1 MSACRLAKIIGGGL
15 AGSEAAF
22 YLLTKGYEVHLYER
36 KPAFDDGA
44 HVNPDLGELVCS
56 NSLKSERLDN
66 ACGLLKEEMRKMDSL
81 TMSAAKTAAVP
92 GGNALTVDRD
102 VFAAEITKRLQSF
115 PKFVLHREEITEI
128 PEGDVIIA
136 TGPLTSGPL
145 LEALSH
151 EVGKDN
157 LSFFDASAPIVK
169 KDSLDF
175 SKVYAKSRFEQGDD
189 AYLNCPFTKD
199 EYDLFV
205 KELLGAQKALVHDFD
220 THYFEGCLPLEV
232 MAARG
237 PETLRH
243 GPLKPFGLETS
254 EHPHPYAVAQLR
266 QDTKLGDYYNLVGFQ
281 TNLTYPEQKRVFSL
295 IPGLEKAEFLRY
307 GLMHRNSYI
316 NSPGALLDDLSLK
329 NRPTVYVAGQLSGVE
344 GYVESAALGIVAAI
358 NFYRKKEDKGFISLP
373 KNTILGALVDYVVHS
388 TSGYFQPMNATWALL
403 PGTSSATREETIVTS
418 LKAIESYWKSANE

>member
-1 MSACRLAKIIGGGL
+1 MSVSRLAKIIGGGL

-36 KPAFDDGA
+36 KPAIDDGA

-81 TMSAAKTAAVP
+81 TMSSAKIASVP

-102 VFAAEITKRLQSF
+102 VFAAEITKKLQSF
-115 PKFVLHREEITEI
+115 PRFFLHREEVTEI

-145 LEALSH
+145 LDALAR

-157 LSFFDASAPIVK
+157 LSFYDASAPIVK

-175 SKVYAKSRFEQGDD
+175 TKVYAKSRFEQGDD
-189 AYLNCPFTKD
+189 AYLNCPFTRD
-199 EYDLFV
+199 EYDHFV

-232 MAARG
+232 MR
-237 PETLRH
+237 
-243 GPLKPFGLETS
+243 
-254 EHPHPYAVAQLR
+254 
-266 QDTKLGDYYNLVGFQ
+266 
-281 TNLTYPEQKRVFSL
+281 RV
-295 IPGLEKAEFLRY
+295 
-307 GLMHRNSYI
+307 
-316 NSPGALLDDLSLK
+316 
-329 NRPTVYVAGQLSGVE
+329 T
-344 GYVESAALGIVAAI
+344 
-358 NFYRKKEDKGFISLP
+358 
-373 KNTILGALVDYVVHS
+373 
-388 TSGYFQPMNATWALL
+388 
-403 PGTSSATREETIVTS
+403 
-418 LKAIESYWKSANE
+418 